1 MKALV
6 RTFVADESGSQAI
19 EYGLIVALVSLG
31 ILSSLENFA
40 PALNSMFEAV
50 AAAMAG

>member
-1 MKALV
+1 MKALG

-19 EYGLIVALVSLG
+19 EYGLIIALVSLG

-40 PALNSMFEAV
+40 PALNSIFEAV
-50 AAAMAG
+50 AGVLAG